1 MRSALKKGWDPPQDS
16 DITIA
21 VFVRDLENLEASI
34 QEFEHKTLTTRDDV
48 NTTLTPDPNDTT
60 KVPTTQIPSLF

>member
-1 MRSALKKGWDPPQDS
+1 M
-16 DITIA
+16 A